1 VHVGKAREAGAT
13 LDEIS
18 EVVAVVRTAMQTRL
32 KDTREYA
39 EKLLAPDTPS

>member
-13 LDEIS
+13 VDEIS
-18 EVVAVVRTAMQTRL
+18 EVVMVVRAAMQTRL

-39 EKLLAPDTPS
+39 EKMLAPETVS